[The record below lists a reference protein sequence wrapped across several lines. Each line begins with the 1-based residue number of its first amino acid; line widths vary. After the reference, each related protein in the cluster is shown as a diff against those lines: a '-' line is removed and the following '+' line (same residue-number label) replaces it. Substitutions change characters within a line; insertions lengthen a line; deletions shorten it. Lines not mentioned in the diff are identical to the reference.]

1 MKRRNL
7 LLGLA
12 AMAALAT
19 TAGAAFAATFAEDVV
34 RQLARLGFKD
44 ITVETTLLGRIKI
57 HATRDDGLREIVL
70 NPRTGEILRDVWF
83 PTDAAGQTRTVLS
96 DIEDEGGSGSDG
108 GGDDGDGDDG
118 DGDDDDG
125 DDGDGDDG
133 GGDDGGDTPGPG
145 GGDDGGKDGDSSGSG
160 SGDNREDR
168 QDRDGK
174 RNA

>member
-44 ITVETTLLGRIKI
+44 ITVETTRLGRIKI
-57 HATRDDGLREIVL
+57 HAARDDGLREIVL

-118 DGDDDDG
+118 DGDD
-125 DDGDGDDG
+125 G